1 MATARPTG
9 TQLIKRTH
17 PVQRIPALPK
27 TMRLRDVLGEGR
39 ALFELGALPAS
50 LPALLALSPRGDG
63 QPVLTL
69 PGLMAT
75 DGSMAILRRYLR
87 ELGYSVHPWNLGR
100 NLGPNA
106 ELRAG
111 MMRRLEEIEG
121 RVGRRVS
128 IVGWSLGGI
137 YARELARRNPR
148 LVRQVITLAS
158 PFAAGM
164 RMDSRYVDEA
174 LAERLRTPPPVPCT
188 AIYTRHDGVVPW
200 QTCREDAHP
209 HTENIE
215 VPATHIGIGV
225 NALALYA
232 IADRLAQP
240 EGGWKPFEKTG
251 VKALLY
257 RERG

>member
-1 MATARPTG
+1 M
-9 TQLIKRTH
+9 QN
-17 PVQRIPALPK
+17 IPALPK
-27 TMRLRDVLGEGR
+27 NLRLRDVLGEGR
-39 ALFELGALPAS
+39 ALLELGALPAS
-50 LPALLALSPRGDG
+50 IPALLALSPRGDG

-69 PGLMAT
+69 PGLMAS
-75 DGSMAILRRYLR
+75 DASMAILRRYLR
-87 ELGYSVHPWNLGR
+87 ELGYSVHPWKLGR

-106 ELRAG
+106 ELRAA
-111 MMRRLEEIEG
+111 MMNRLEEIES

-137 YARELARRNPR
+137 YARELARRAPR

-174 LAERLRTPPPVPCT
+174 LAERLRTPPPVPST

-200 QTCREDAHP
+200 QTCREDEHP
-209 HTENIE
+209 QTENIE

-240 EGGWKPFEKTG
+240 EGQWSPFEKTG

>member
-1 MATARPTG
+1 MARTDIVRR
-9 TQLIKRTH
+9 TQT
-17 PVQRIPALPK
+17 VQRIPALPK

-39 ALFELGALPAS
+39 AIFELGALPAS
-50 LPALLALSPRGDG
+50 LPALMALSPRGDG

-69 PGLMAT
+69 PGLMASDT
-75 DGSMAILRRYLR
+75 SMAILRRFLR

-100 NLGPNA
+100 NMGPNA

-111 MMRRLEEIEG
+111 MMKRLEEVEST
-121 RVGRRVS
+121 VGRRVS

-137 YARELARRNPR
+137 YARELARRAPR

-188 AIYTRHDGVVPW
+188 AIYTKSDGVVAW
-200 QTCREDAHP
+200 QTCREDTHP

-225 NALALYA
+225 NPLALYA

-240 EGGWKPFEKTG
+240 EGRWRPFEKSG

-257 RERG
+257 RERL

>member
-1 MATARPTG
+1 
-9 TQLIKRTH
+9 
-17 PVQRIPALPK
+17 
-27 TMRLRDVLGEGR
+27 MRLRDILGEGR
-39 ALFELGALPAS
+39 AILELGALPAS

-63 QPVLTL
+63 HPVLTL
-69 PGLMAT
+69 PGLLAS
-75 DGSMAILRRYLR
+75 DASMAILRRFLR

-100 NLGPNA
+100 NLGPSS

-111 MMRRLEEIEG
+111 MRARLDEVHEK
-121 RVGRRVS
+121 VGRRVS
-128 IVGWSLGGI
+128 LVGWSLGGI
-137 YARELARRNPR
+137 YARELARREPR
-148 LVRQVITLAS
+148 KVRQVITLAS

-174 LAERLRTPPPVPCT
+174 LAERLRTPPPVPAT

-200 QTCREDAHP
+200 QTCREDDHP

-225 NALALYA
+225 NPLALYA

-240 EGGWKPFEKTG
+240 EGAWKPFARNG
-251 VKALLY
+251 LKALVY
-257 RERG
+257 GS

>member
-1 MATARPTG
+1 
-9 TQLIKRTH
+9 
-17 PVQRIPALPK
+17 VQRIPALPK
-27 TMRLRDVLGEGR
+27 SMRLRDLLGEGR

-63 QPVLTL
+63 QAVLTL
-69 PGLMAT
+69 PGLMASDT
-75 DGSMAILRRYLR
+75 STAILRRFLR
-87 ELGYSVHPWNLGR
+87 ELGYSVHPWKLGR
-100 NLGPNA
+100 NMGPSA

-111 MMRRLEEIEG
+111 MMARLEEVES

-128 IVGWSLGGI
+128 IIGWSLGGI
-137 YARELARRNPR
+137 YARELARRSPR

-158 PFAAGM
+158 PFAAGL
-164 RMDSRYVDEA
+164 RMDTSYVDAA

-188 AIYTRHDGVVPW
+188 AIYTRHDGVVAW
-200 QTCREDAHP
+200 QTCREDVHP

-240 EGGWKPFEKTG
+240 EGRWQPFEKKG

-257 RERG
+257 RERD

>member
-1 MATARPTG
+1 MARTDIVRR
-9 TQLIKRTH
+9 TQT
-17 PVQRIPALPK
+17 VQRIPALPK

-39 ALFELGALPAS
+39 AIFELGALPAS
-50 LPALLALSPRGDG
+50 LPALMALSPRGDG

-69 PGLMAT
+69 PGLMASDT
-75 DGSMAILRRYLR
+75 SMAILRRFLR

-100 NLGPNA
+100 NMGPNA

-111 MMRRLEEIEG
+111 MMKRLEEIEST
-121 RVGRRVS
+121 VGRRVS

-137 YARELARRNPR
+137 YARELARRAPR

-188 AIYTRHDGVVPW
+188 AIYTKSDGVVAW
-200 QTCREDAHP
+200 QTCREDTHP

-225 NALALYA
+225 NPLALYA

-240 EGGWKPFEKTG
+240 EGRWRPFEKSG

-257 RERG
+257 RERI

>member
-1 MATARPTG
+1 
-9 TQLIKRTH
+9 
-17 PVQRIPALPK
+17 
-27 TMRLRDVLGEGR
+27 MRLRDLLGEAR
-39 ALFELGALPAS
+39 AVFELGALPPS
-50 LPALLALSPRGDG
+50 IPALLALSPRGDG

-69 PGLMAT
+69 PGLLAS
-75 DGSMAILRRYLR
+75 DRSMAILRRYLR

-100 NLGPNA
+100 NLGPSS

-111 MMRRLEEIEG
+111 MMQRLQEIHET
-121 RVGRRVS
+121 VGRRVS

-137 YARELARRNPR
+137 YARELARHNPR
-148 LVRQVITLAS
+148 MVRQVITLAS

-164 RMDSRYVDEA
+164 RMDNRYMDEA

-200 QTCREDAHP
+200 QTCREDDHP

-215 VPATHIGIGV
+215 IPATHVGIGV
-225 NALALYA
+225 NPLALYA

-240 EGGWKPFEKTG
+240 DGGWKRFERSG

-257 RERG
+257 REGA

>member
-1 MATARPTG
+1 
-9 TQLIKRTH
+9 
-17 PVQRIPALPK
+17 
-27 TMRLRDVLGEGR
+27 MRLRDLLGEGR

-63 QPVLTL
+63 QAVLTL
-69 PGLMAT
+69 PGLMASDT
-75 DGSMAILRRYLR
+75 STAILRRFLR
-87 ELGYSVHPWNLGR
+87 ELGYSVHPWKLGR
-100 NLGPNA
+100 NMGPSA

-111 MMRRLEEIEG
+111 MMARLEEVES

-128 IVGWSLGGI
+128 IIGWSLGGI
-137 YARELARRNPR
+137 YARELARRSPR

-158 PFAAGM
+158 PFAAGL
-164 RMDSRYVDEA
+164 RMDTSYVDAA

-188 AIYTRHDGVVPW
+188 AIYTRHDGVVAW
-200 QTCREDAHP
+200 QTCREDVHP

-240 EGGWKPFEKTG
+240 EGRWQPFEKKG

-257 RERG
+257 RERD

>member
-1 MATARPTG
+1 M
-9 TQLIKRTH
+9 
-17 PVQRIPALPK
+17 QRIPALPK
-27 TMRLRDVLGEGR
+27 SMRLRDLLGEGR

-63 QPVLTL
+63 QAVLTL
-69 PGLMAT
+69 PGLMASDT
-75 DGSMAILRRYLR
+75 STAILRRFLR
-87 ELGYSVHPWNLGR
+87 ELGYSVHPWKLGR
-100 NLGPNA
+100 NMGPSA

-111 MMRRLEEIEG
+111 MMARLEEVES

-128 IVGWSLGGI
+128 IIGWSLGGI
-137 YARELARRNPR
+137 YARELARRSPR

-158 PFAAGM
+158 PFAAGL
-164 RMDSRYVDEA
+164 RMDTSYVDAA

-188 AIYTRHDGVVPW
+188 AIYTRHDGVVAW
-200 QTCREDAHP
+200 QTCREDVHP

-240 EGGWKPFEKTG
+240 EGRWQPFEKKG

-257 RERG
+257 RERD